1 MIVEMYE
8 IRSFEPKTKISKI
21 YIDSIEKIDGQI
33 IFNGRSA
40 EDDTFIGFSKEAIG
54 SEFFYS
60 LKDAVEGLQGMSLW
74 DAQ

>member
-8 IRSFEPKTKISKI
+8 IRSFESKTKISKI

-60 LKDAVEGLQGMSLW
+60 LKDAVEGLQGINL
-74 DAQ
+74 

>member
-21 YIDSIEKIDGQI
+21 YIDSIEKIDGQVV
-33 IFNGRSA
+33 FNGRSA
-40 EDDTFIGFSKEAIG
+40 EDDKFVGFSEAAIG

-60 LKDAVEGLQGMSLW
+60 LKDAVEGLQGTAL
-74 DAQ
+74 